1 MANAI
6 IISLC
11 TLLIIAYVFDISAS
25 RTKIPSVILL
35 LLLGIGLKFLLR
47 IFKIELPDFSS
58 VLPVMGTIGLILI
71 VLEGSLELELN
82 SGKKKLILSSVF
94 GALFSILL
102 LSFFYAFA
110 LMEIESCDLKTALVN
125 VLPVCVIS
133 SAVAIPTVKKLPG
146 HSREFVTYESSM
158 SDIFGVILF
167 NFVALNE
174 IINSNSFLEFGV
186 QLLSILLLSLTATL
200 LLSYLLSKI
209 SHHIKFLPIIILVI
223 LIYSIA
229 KLFHLPAL
237 LFILI
242 FGLFMGN
249 LSLLKKYSWF
259 DKFKPERLS
268 VEVLKFKELNTEI
281 AFLIRSLFFI
291 LFGYLLEL
299 KDILNPESILW
310 ALSAVLVILMVR
322 FLQLKLSRL
331 KVLPLLF
338 VAPRGLI
345 TILLFLSI
353 EPSLRVHTI
362 GISMITQIILISAL
376 LMMFGMLFFSKRS
389 Q

>member
-1 MANAI
+1 
-6 IISLC
+6 
-11 TLLIIAYVFDISAS
+11 
-25 RTKIPSVILL
+25 
-35 LLLGIGLKFLLR
+35 
-47 IFKIELPDFSS
+47 
-58 VLPVMGTIGLILI
+58 
-71 VLEGSLELELN
+71 
-82 SGKKKLILSSVF
+82 
-94 GALFSILL
+94 
-102 LSFFYAFA
+102 
-110 LMEIESCDLKTALVN
+110 
-125 VLPVCVIS
+125 
-133 SAVAIPTVKKLPG
+133 
-146 HSREFVTYESSM
+146 
-158 SDIFGVILF
+158 
-167 NFVALNE
+167 
-174 IINSNSFLEFGV
+174 
-186 QLLSILLLSLTATL
+186 
-200 LLSYLLSKI
+200 
-209 SHHIKFLPIIILVI
+209 
-223 LIYSIA
+223 
-229 KLFHLPAL
+229 
-237 LFILI
+237 
-242 FGLFMGN
+242 MGN